1 MMKLQS
7 RVKSLL
13 LSSAV
18 ATTSRKQFSHA
29 RFYRLFSS
37 SKTTAAPTSTGS
49 GTDFY
54 TVGITGSSGCVGNAL
69 LDELL
74 EKRRVVN
81 DKPVRVVR
89 LIRSAAAEKAKPLF
103 GQGDKVTSLMWNPNG
118 NTPDTILDP
127 EATTQ
132 LDAIVH
138 LAGENVGTGLGPL
151 GFLGIRPWSDK
162 KKQEILDSRVTST
175 TALSKVVQ
183 NADKPL
189 SFLVASG
196 IGCYGLDFIGD
207 KRPAADE
214 SMDISQSEGFLA
226 QISRDW
232 EAATKAANTNN
243 KHAQRVVNMRFAVA
257 LSKKGGALQ
266 KLYPVFLFGGGGII
280 GNGDQY
286 FTFISAR
293 DLARGI
299 VHCIETPSIQGPVNL
314 CAPNPCTNSEFTK
327 ALGGVLKRPTLLPFP
342 SFAVSLMF
350 GQMGEEMLLGG
361 VRAVPQKLQ
370 ESGFKFQHPT
380 IQEAL
385 ASAMEED
392 I

>member
-1 MMKLQS
+1 MK
-7 RVKSLL
+7 VLL

-18 ATTSRKQFSHA
+18 ATSRKFANAQF
-29 RFYRLFSS
+29 FRLFSS
-37 SKTTAAPTSTGS
+37 TNARSTPS
-49 GTDFY
+49 SAGTDFY
-54 TVGITGSSGCVGNAL
+54 TVGITGSSGLVGSAL

-74 EKRRVVN
+74 EKRQVVN

-89 LIRSAAAEKAKPLF
+89 LVRGAAAESAKPLLA
-103 GQGDKVTSLMWNPNG
+103 QDDKVTSLVWNPNG
-118 NTPDTILDP
+118 NTPESILDP
-127 EATTQ
+127 EAATQ

-138 LAGENVGTGLGPL
+138 LAGENVGTNIGLGPL
-151 GFLGIRPWSDK
+151 SFLGIRPWTDRK
-162 KKQEILDSRVTST
+162 KKAILESRVTTT

-183 NADKPL
+183 NTDKPL

-207 KRPAADE
+207 KRPPADE

-226 QISRDW
+226 QISREW
-232 EAATKAANTNN
+232 EDATKAANTDN
-243 KHAQRVVNMRFAVA
+243 KHPARVVNMRFGVA

-266 KLYPVFLFGGGGII
+266 KLYPIFLLGGGGKI

-299 VHCIETPSIQGPVNL
+299 VHCIETPSIQGPVNF
-314 CAPNPCTNSEFTK
+314 CAPHPCTNAEFTK
-327 ALGGVLKRPTLLPFP
+327 ALGGVLNRPTLLPFP

-370 ESGFKFQHPT
+370 ESGFNFQHPT

-385 ASAMEED
+385 TSAMEED